1 MSSSMPLP
9 ESRKKPASSPA
20 ISAEGGTRKRR
31 WRSSWVGRSALSEF
45 ASRTHI
51 KLSYLVGVG
60 GGQTYAKEHLIT
72 FTVRNGI
79 LLNKLQWGD
88 IAKYCKAQVRYV
100 IVFCSLPPCPCSTQ
114 LAGNTS
120 SAWWSTASE
129 RGMRPLWRIL
139 SVRGRVFDT
148 TCWHV
153 LRRNML
159 LLYTHANVFVLT
171 CHPFHTVSDVF
182 PLVIVWE
189 WYACGVLPDQCL
201 ATKDFLFDSLLVLC
215 FRKDKYDRSINKYHV
230 EVDEDDDECSEDLEK
245 ELHETSK
252 DQLSDH
258 VSWCFLLSEVGGGT
272 YTQQTILLELH
283 THIYICI

>member
-1 MSSSMPLP
+1 MSSSMPLS

-100 IVFCSLPPCPCSTQ
+100 IVFCSLPPALVPPNLQ
-114 LAGNTS
+114 EIHRA
-120 SAWWSTASE
+120 
-129 RGMRPLWRIL
+129 RGE
-139 SVRGRVFDT
+139 
-148 TCWHV
+148 V
-153 LRRNML
+153 LRAKGEWGPCEESYL
-159 LLYTHANVFVLT
+159 CGEGCLT
-171 CHPFHTVSDVF
+171 
-182 PLVIVWE
+182 L
-189 WYACGVLPDQCL
+189 
-201 ATKDFLFDSLLVLC
+201 
-215 FRKDKYDRSINKYHV
+215 HV
-230 EVDEDDDECSEDLEK
+230 GMCS
-245 ELHETSK
+245 
-252 DQLSDH
+252 
-258 VSWCFLLSEVGGGT
+258 GGT
-272 YTQQTILLELH
+272 CCC
-283 THIYICI
+283 YIRMQMYLS